1 VKSDGP
7 IIGANQKSNRLEAE
21 NAELRAQLTEARETL
36 RAIRSGEVD
45 AVVVEGP
52 EGTQLYTL
60 ESAEAASNRFRGDIL
75 AQIEDVVIAVDNEER
90 ITFINAAAERLYG
103 ISYADAIGRQ
113 LSTLRTNQWA
123 DAAEEMAAR
132 LALEDRG
139 SWRGENVQV
148 KANGDTITV
157 ESTVNGL
164 FDARGIRTG
173 RLAVVRDITARK
185 RIEAELQ
192 ASAERLRFM
201 AESMPQK
208 IFTATPEGLVNYF
221 NHQWNAF
228 SGLAAQDLH
237 PWEWRHFVD
246 PKHLAE
252 TEQRWQQAVKSGDYF
267 QLEHRFRRHDG
278 GYHWHLTRAHAMR
291 DPSGKV
297 LLWVGSSTEIGD
309 QKRNAEK
316 LEALVADRTKD
327 LRATNDQ
334 LEAFV
339 YSIAHDLRGPLRTIT
354 GYSQV
359 VVEEYSSRLPEEA
372 QRLLKRIQAS
382 SEFLDK
388 LLLDLLAFGRVGR
401 AHFELATVEV
411 KKAWEAAI
419 FQCSTEIERRRARI
433 EINGE
438 FPKVIAHEATLGQ
451 CLANLL
457 NNALKFARSEVP
469 PHVILRIEPRGTTVR
484 LWVEDNGIGIP
495 TDQHERVFRVFE
507 RLNGAKYSGTGIGL
521 SIVRKGMERM
531 GGRVG
536 IESEFGQGTRI
547 WLELERAADQT

>member
-1 VKSDGP
+1 MDPK
-7 IIGANQKSNRLEAE
+7 QKHKPLEVE
-21 NAELRAQLTEARETL
+21 NAELRAQLAEARDTL
-36 RAIRSGEVD
+36 RAIRGGEVD

-75 AQIEDVVIAVDNEER
+75 AQIEDVVIAVDNAER
-90 ITFINAAAERLYG
+90 ITFINAAAERFYG
-103 ISYADAIGRQ
+103 VAYADAIGRE
-113 LSTLRTNQWA
+113 LSILRTNRWA
-123 DAAEEMAAR
+123 QPGDEIAAR
-132 LALEDRG
+132 KALDDHG
-139 SWRGENVQV
+139 SWRGESVQV
-148 KANGDTITV
+148 KRNGETITV
-157 ESTVNGL
+157 ESTVNSL

-173 RLAVVRDITARK
+173 LLAVVRDVTERK
-185 RIEAELQ
+185 RIAAELQ

-221 NHQWNAF
+221 NHQWNVF
-228 SGLAAQDLH
+228 SGLATKDLD

-246 PKHLAE
+246 PEHVDE
-252 TEQRWQQAVKSGDYF
+252 TERRWRQSVKSGDYF

-278 GYHWHLTRAHAMR
+278 SYHWHLTRAHAMR

-297 LLWVGSSTEIGD
+297 LLWVGSSTEIED
-309 QKRNAEK
+309 QKRNTEK
-316 LEALVADRTKD
+316 LEALVEERTKD

-359 VVEEYSSRLPEEA
+359 VVEEYATRLPEEA

-401 AHFELATVEV
+401 SHFELATVDV
-411 KKAWEAAI
+411 GKAWEAAV
-419 FQCSTEIERRRARI
+419 FQCSAEIERRQARVEVI
-433 EINGE
+433 GE

-457 NNALKFARSEVP
+457 NNALKFCRPEIP
-469 PHVILRIEPRGTTVR
+469 PRVVFRIEPRGATVR

-495 TDQHERVFRVFE
+495 PDQHERVFRVFE

-547 WLELERAADQT
+547 WLELERSIHE